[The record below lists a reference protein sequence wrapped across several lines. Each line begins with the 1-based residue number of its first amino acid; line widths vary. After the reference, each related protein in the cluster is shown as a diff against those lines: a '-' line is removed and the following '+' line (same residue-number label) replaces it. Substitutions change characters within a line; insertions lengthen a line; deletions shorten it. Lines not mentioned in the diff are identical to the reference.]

1 MAETVNYGLYITDDP
16 KEKFIEWRRKLDG
29 LDESNMIIID
39 RLLGE
44 KSTKSYCLS
53 GVLLASAWVGDGA
66 PYIQNL
72 SGTALHIMVMI
83 ADDADDGVLAHDTGE
98 VIVDDQK
105 DETSGVGITAG
116 DNGVISLA
124 QSSTID
130 ERNEARRAAL
140 AVIGQRD
147 GELTIAADG
156 ARPSMDIPVEILIV
170 G

>member
-1 MAETVNYGLYITDDP
+1 MG
-16 KEKFIEWRRKLDG
+16 RRRCAVYT
-29 LDESNMIIID
+29 ESL
-39 RLLGE
+39 R
-44 KSTKSYCLS
+44 
-53 GVLLASAWVGDGA
+53 
-66 PYIQNL
+66 
-72 SGTALHIMVMI
+72 H
-83 ADDADDGVLAHDTGE
+83 
-98 VIVDDQK
+98 
-105 DETSGVGITAG
+105 GVGITAG